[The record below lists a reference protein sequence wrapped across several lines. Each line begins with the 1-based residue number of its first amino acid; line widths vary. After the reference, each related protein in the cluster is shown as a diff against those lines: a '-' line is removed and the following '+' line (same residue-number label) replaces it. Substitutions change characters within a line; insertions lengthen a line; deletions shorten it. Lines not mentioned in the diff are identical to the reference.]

1 MINKRLVLTVI
12 TIFLGSISY
21 SQKTNEPTLMER
33 IQKQMK
39 IPVIITLG
47 DVKPEA
53 FDPRFTG
60 LGDNGV
66 FLVRLTDNEIKT
78 EAVNATFPNKIDSLT
93 PLIVNEL
100 NSSFTSDKFIFDTIV
115 KESTLQQTIQ
125 NSDHDVFVDVNFTAS
140 YIYDYF
146 HQKPK
151 RVKDPNNNQKSILVS
166 KRSIRVCAYI
176 RFVDSK
182 GEKILSK
189 ILTLTSKKLFD
200 NNYFI
205 NDANVLMKMK
215 SPLILNNSFRE
226 HLPKTIKKLADKVEK
241 KHAKAL
247 KKRK

>member
-1 MINKRLVLTVI
+1 M
-12 TIFLGSISY
+12 
-21 SQKTNEPTLMER
+21 
-33 IQKQMK
+33 
-39 IPVIITLG
+39 
-47 DVKPEA
+47 
-53 FDPRFTG
+53 
-60 LGDNGV
+60 
-66 FLVRLTDNEIKT
+66 
-78 EAVNATFPNKIDSLT
+78 
-93 PLIVNEL
+93 
-100 NSSFTSDKFIFDTIV
+100 
-115 KESTLQQTIQ
+115 
-125 NSDHDVFVDVNFTAS
+125 FVDVNFTAS
-140 YIYDYF
+140 YIYHYL
-146 HQKPK
+146 HPGPK

-166 KRSIRVCAYI
+166 KRSISVCAYI